1 MNRPADRSG
10 RSNGTAAAVPLSY
23 EQLFTAP
30 LKKLMP
36 YKIRQVLLVASLY
49 DFFII
54 EEDGRLSDLL
64 GAAYKQR
71 DLGYVPMLHR
81 VSSAQAAIEALGE
94 SRYDLV
100 VSILRM
106 GDMDP
111 FTFGHRIKEAQPDLP
126 VVLLAFNTP
135 ELQRL
140 LELNDRRSI
149 DQIFVW
155 QGDGKIL
162 LGIIQS
168 IEDLKNAPADTQNVG
183 VHNLLLIEDSPHFYS
198 MYLPILFDELWDQ
211 TNQLLQEEMTFEQR
225 NLRQRA
231 RPKVHLATTYEQA
244 ETVFEAFQNNLI
256 GVVSDVQFPRGGRP
270 DSEAGLAFV
279 QMVQRRTPHLPV
291 LLQSSEPDLDQAAR
305 RLGVDFLLKS
315 SHTLTADLRRFLH
328 ERLGFGELAI
338 RDGQGHSIARINRLP
353 ALMSALET
361 VPDDVLMRILR
372 QGDIHRWLIAHTEFR
387 LACQFDQPAITG
399 GGNPAEVRRLLRR
412 EWEDYQRKAQRGGI
426 VRFTRTTY
434 DGFCRFMRL
443 GPGSLGGKA
452 RGLAFSDKLLS
463 EHLPENEYPG
473 VQIAIPK
480 TLVIGTDVF
489 DAFMAGNNLWEFAA
503 RESSDRLIASRF
515 INADLPPTIVG
526 DLRDLIRHVKVP
538 LAVRSS
544 SLLEDALYQP
554 FAGIYATKMIPN
566 NHADTDSRFRDL
578 ANAVKLV
585 FASTFFRKA
594 KAYIE
599 STNHRI
605 EEEKMAVI
613 IQEVVGR
620 NHRERFYPDF
630 SGVACSYNYYPAG
643 YARPEDGVVSL
654 ALGLGKTVVDGGA
667 VLRYCPAYPRVI
679 PQFGTIRD
687 MLNHSQ
693 QDFYAINMREFFS
706 RAYDDEDQFLLH
718 LPLKAAEQDGALR
731 HLASTFVARED
742 RVNDG
747 INAEGPRIITF
758 AHILKN
764 EVMPLSPILKRLLA
778 LAADAMGC
786 PIEMEFAVTLDPEKA
801 LPAHFGLLQVRPM
814 VVSDEL
820 VTVELDGLDPAA
832 AVCFSTQVLGNGV
845 FREIG
850 DIVYVKTEGFTAAN
864 TPRIALEVDRLN
876 QQLRAEQRPYILAG
890 PGRWG
895 SSDPW
900 LGIPVHWGQ
909 INGAKVIIEVSL
921 PQLNVDPSQG
931 SHFFQNI
938 TSLRIGYFTVPMNP
952 AEGRI
957 DWGWLDALPPV
968 QETQHLRHVRVEPPL
983 EVHIDGRI
991 GHGVIF
997 KSARPAE

>member
-1 MNRPADRSG
+1 MNRSTDNQGQTPG
-10 RSNGTAAAVPLSY
+10 AAASRPLSY

-30 LKKLMP
+30 LQKLMP

-49 DFFII
+49 DFFIL

-64 GAAYKQR
+64 GLAYKQR

-81 VSSAQAAIEALGE
+81 VSSSQAALDALGE
-94 SRYDLV
+94 AQYDLV
-100 VSILRM
+100 VSIMRM

-111 FTFGHRIKEAQPDLP
+111 FTFGRTVKAAQPDVP

-140 LELNDRRSI
+140 MELNDRQSI

-162 LGIIQS
+162 LGIIQY
-168 IEDLKNAPADTQNVG
+168 IEDLKNARVDTENVG
-183 VHNLLLIEDSPHFYS
+183 VHNLLLIEDSPRFYS
-198 MYLPILFDELWDQ
+198 VYLPALFEELWDQ
-211 TNQLLQEEMTFEQR
+211 TNELLQEELTFEQR
-225 NLRQRA
+225 VLRQKA
-231 RPKVHLATTYEQA
+231 RPKVHLANTYEQA
-244 ETVFEAFQNNLI
+244 ETVFDAFRDNLL
-256 GVVSDVQFPRGGRP
+256 GVISDVQFPRGGRIDP
-270 DSEAGLAFV
+270 EAGLAFV
-279 QMVQRRTPHLPV
+279 RMAQRRSPHLPV
-291 LLQSSEPDLDQAAR
+291 LLQSSEPELAKQAQQ
-305 RLGVDFLLKS
+305 LGAGFLLKTS
-315 SHTLTADLRRFLH
+315 PTLTADFRKFLRDRF
-328 ERLGFGELAI
+328 GFGELII
-338 RDGQGHSIARINRLP
+338 RDDTGRAIARVNRLS
-353 ALMSALET
+353 ALMAVLET
-361 VPDDVLMRILR
+361 VPDAVLLGIIRRGELR
-372 QGDIHRWLIAHTEFR
+372 RWLVARTEFR
-387 LACQFDQPAITG
+387 LADRFDLPAITAG
-399 GGNPAEVRRLLRR
+399 DDPREVRQLLRR
-412 EWEDYQRKAQRGGI
+412 EWDDHHRRIQRGGI
-426 VRFTRTTY
+426 VRFSRSMY
-434 DGFCRFMRL
+434 DSYCRFMRL

-463 EHLPENEYPG
+463 EHLADDAYPG

-489 DAFMAGNNLWEFAA
+489 DTFMARNELWDFAA
-503 RESSDRLIASRF
+503 RETSDRLIASRF
-515 INADLPPTIVG
+515 LNADLPPTIVG
-526 DLRDLIRHVKVP
+526 DLRDLVRHVKVP

-554 FAGIYATKMIPN
+554 FAGIYATKMLPN
-566 NHADTDSRFRDL
+566 NHTETDSRFRDL
-578 ANAVKLV
+578 TNAIKLV
-585 FASTFFRKA
+585 YASTFFRKA

-620 NHRERFYPDF
+620 LHRDRFYPDF
-630 SGVACSYNYYPAG
+630 AGVGCSYNYYPAG

-679 PQFGTIRD
+679 PQFGTIKD

-693 QDFYAINMREFFS
+693 KDFYAINMKDFYS
-706 RAYDDEDQFLLH
+706 RAYDDEDQYLVH
-718 LPLKAAEQDGALR
+718 LPLQAADQDGTLKY
-731 HLASTFVARED
+731 LASTFVARED
-742 RVNDG
+742 RVYDG
-747 INAEGPRIITF
+747 INAAGPRIITF

-764 EVMPLSPILKRLLA
+764 EIMPLSRILIQLLR

-786 PIEMEFAVTLDPEKA
+786 PIEMEFAGTLDPAKG
-801 LPAHFGLLQVRPM
+801 LPARFGLLQVRPM

-820 VTVELDGLDPAA
+820 VAVDLGGLDPAA
-832 AVCFSTQVLGNGV
+832 AVGFSTRVLGNGI
-845 FREIG
+845 FREIA
-850 DIVYVKTEGFTAAN
+850 DVVYVKTENFTAAD
-864 TPRIALEVDRLN
+864 TPRIAMEVDRLN
-876 QQLRAEQRPYILAG
+876 QGLREAKRPYILAG

-909 INGAKVIIEVSL
+909 INGAKVIVEVSL

-952 AEGRI
+952 EDGRI
-957 DWGWLDALPPV
+957 DWDWLNTLPAE
-968 QETQHLRHVRVEPPL
+968 QETPHLRHVRIDPPL

-997 KSARPAE
+997 KTARSAE